1 MMLVITVHVNAPAGQ
16 AIGIKEQ
23 IAQDLERYGDTRVVS
38 VEVVQ
43 PTYRQMQIGETVSR
57 QGWQEEVRTDW
68 GELLRRFRN

>member
-1 MMLVITVHVNAPAGQ
+1 MMLIITVHVNAPAGQ

-57 QGWQEEVRTDW
+57 
-68 GELLRRFRN
+68 

>member
-1 MMLVITVHVNAPAGQ
+1 MLVITVHVNAPPGQ

-43 PTYRQMQIGETVSR
+43 PTYRQMQIGEIGNR
-57 QGWQEEVRTDW
+57 PHGKK
-68 GELLRRFRN
+68 

>member
-1 MMLVITVHVNAPAGQ
+1 MLIITVQVNAPPGQ

-43 PTYRQMQIGETVSR
+43 PSYRQMKIGEID
-57 QGWQEEVRTDW
+57 G
-68 GELLRRFRN
+68 LRGAKK

>member
-1 MMLVITVHVNAPAGQ
+1 MLVITVHVNAPPGQ

-43 PTYRQMQIGETVSR
+43 PAYRQMQIGEIDNR
-57 QGWQEEVRTDW
+57 PRGKK
-68 GELLRRFRN
+68 

>member
-16 AIGIKEQ
+16 AIGIKVQ

-43 PTYRQMQIGETVSR
+43 PSYRQMQIGETVSQ
-57 QGWQEEVRTDW
+57 QGGKRK
-68 GELLRRFRN
+68 